1 MNTKKLKNIVKSF
14 KNHKILVIGDCM
26 MDQWVWGKVNRI
38 SPEAPVPVVEV
49 DYYSFT
55 PGGAANVVNNL
66 CSLGAKVSLAGIVG
80 KDFVGKKLKRE
91 LRNKGVDV
99 KSIVEDKTRPTTL
112 KTRIVAHNQQVVRA
126 DYEKIENLSKT
137 TVDYLLRVI
146 DGHLDAFD
154 AVLFSDYAK
163 GVICEDFVE
172 KVLKRCKDNNVKII
186 AGPKPANINLF
197 KEVNYISLN
206 KSEAEA
212 ASGIKIKDEKTLIQ
226 SGEEILNKTKAKSV
240 IITRG
245 EEGMSIFEKNKK
257 PVHIS
262 ALASQVYDVSGAGD
276 TVLSVFALAIASGAG
291 TEDAA
296 ALANYAASIVVKK
309 IGTATVTI
317 DELLEVL
324 K

>member
-1 MNTKKLKNIVKSF
+1 MNINKLKNIVKSF

-66 CSLGAKVSLAGIVG
+66 CVLGAKVNLAGVVG
-80 KDFVGKKLKRE
+80 KDFIGKRLKRE
-91 LRNKGVDV
+91 LRNNGVDI
-99 KSIVEDKTRPTTL
+99 KAILEDGAKPTTL

-137 TVDYLLRVI
+137 TIDHLLKII
-146 DGHLDAFD
+146 DGHLDGFD

-163 GVICEDFVE
+163 GVICREFVE
-172 KVLKRCKDNNVKII
+172 KILKRCKDKKVKVI

-197 KEVNYISLN
+197 KEADYISLN

-212 ASGIKIKDEKTLIQ
+212 ASGIKIKDEKTLIKA
-226 SGEEILNKTKAKSV
+226 GGEILNKTKAKSI

-245 EEGMSIFEKNKK
+245 EEGMSIFDGHKK
-257 PVHIS
+257 PIHIS

-276 TVLSVFALAIASGAG
+276 TVISVFTLAIASGAG
-291 TEDAA
+291 AEDAA
-296 ALANYAASIVVKK
+296 LLANYAASIVVKK
-309 IGTATVTI
+309 VGTATVTT
-317 DELLEVL
+317 DELMDVL